1 MGNYIMFIW
10 NRHSCA
16 KFLISIWQITPW
28 LRLRSQFSEKF
39 PSSPRLRPWQHSH
52 CCSLQLAS
60 ASRLH
65 LLNEI
70 ASFPSFCMGSPLIG
84 TVIYLRSHS
93 KRVCVCVG
101 VRERRREQEESG
113 RSQRRQWQCLCCCA
127 PFRGRLALSFLFSF
141 ADAFKLK
148 RDKQTIKINLRA

>member
-10 NRHSCA
+10 IRHSCA

-39 PSSPRLRPWQHSH
+39 PFPH
-52 CCSLQLAS
+52 AS
-60 ASRLH
+60 APGNIRTAAVCIWRRRRGYICLMKSR
-65 LLNEI
+65 
-70 ASFPSFCMGSPLIG
+70 
-84 TVIYLRSHS
+84 RSH
-93 KRVCVCVG
+93 RFVWEARWLALWFTCALTQRECVCVG
-101 VRERRREQEESG
+101 VRERRRELEESG

-127 PFRGRLALSFLFSF
+127 PFRGRLALSFFFSF
-141 ADAFKLK
+141 ADVFKLK